1 MFKLEGMVKFKKDAL
16 SIKDTGSLAVV
27 LKSFRNL
34 RGMLDGLV
42 DLLFLRLL
50 FDRERPQS
58 LLVF

>member
-1 MFKLEGMVKFKKDAL
+1 MFKLEGMVKFEKDAL

-50 FDRERPQS
+50 FGRERPQS

>member
-1 MFKLEGMVKFKKDAL
+1 MVKFEKDAL
-16 SIKDTGSLAVV
+16 SIKDTGSLTVV

>member
-1 MFKLEGMVKFKKDAL
+1 MFKLEGMVKFEKDAL
-16 SIKDTGSLAVV
+16 PIKDTGSLAVV

-58 LLVF
+58 LFVF